1 MDKFLEKN
9 NLPKLNHVETGN
21 LNRPITSK
29 ETEAVIKDLPTN
41 KSLRPD
47 ILTGEFCQTFKV
59 KLILILLKLFKNRRG
74 GNIASRFTRSTF
86 SSVQFSHSVVSNSLR
101 PHESQH
107 ARPPCPSP
115 TPGVHSDSRPLSQ

>member
-9 NLPKLNHVETGN
+9 NLTKLNHVETGN

-47 ILTGEFCQTFKV
+47 GFAGQSYHTFKE
-59 KLILILLKLFKNRRG
+59 LIPILHKLFLEEKG
-74 GNIASRFTRSTF
+74 TLPDSHYEVIIQF
-86 SSVQFSHSVVSNSLR
+86 SSVQFSHSVVSNSL
-101 PHESQH
+101 
-107 ARPPCPSP
+107 
-115 TPGVHSDSRPLSQ
+115 

>member
-9 NLPKLNHVETGN
+9 NLTKLNHVETGN

-29 ETEAVIKDLPTN
+29 ETEAVNKDLSTN

-74 GNIASRFTRSTF
+74 GNIASHFTR
-86 SSVQFSHSVVSNSLR
+86 
-101 PHESQH
+101 
-107 ARPPCPSP
+107 
-115 TPGVHSDSRPLSQ
+115 